1 MHVLMTAPAPLSPQ
15 VRADMEASAAALGA
29 TRDAF
34 EKLQCQL
41 TSADG
46 IGSAKIAQL
55 KLEAQHERA
64 ALVTSALESLRHL
77 RSHLVTALSGLRE
90 VSCVERERTRPST
103 TPGQAFSSPR
113 ALEPS
118 QLGAQEEVRGGL
130 RRMAPPD
137 GPPCMQV
144 LTTAP
149 HPYPQVRGGW
159 PLRLQGGLPNH
170 MVIRVELPLL
180 CQIRSPRP
188 RVLHG
193 LSYEGV
199 SWQEP
204 PRALHGGRPRAKS
217 SADGATVVSPLS
229 ACAALGQT
237 PPPRLARQPA
247 ALAENEDL
255 LAPEPLGRD
264 DAVALR
270 PFTATSP
277 HPPVYPR
284 SPAQSA
290 RPATMDLGV

>member
-29 TRDAF
+29 TREAF
-34 EKLQCQL
+34 ETLQSQL
-41 TSADG
+41 ASADG
-46 IGSAKIAQL
+46 IGSAKMAQL

-90 VSCVERERTRPST
+90 VSCVERERTRPSN
-103 TPGQAFSSPR
+103 TPGKVVSSPR
-113 ALEPS
+113 ALEPT
-118 QLGAQEEVRGGL
+118 QQGAQEEVGE
-130 RRMAPPD
+130 
-137 GPPCMQV
+137 
-144 LTTAP
+144 
-149 HPYPQVRGGW
+149 VRGGW

-270 PFTATSP
+270 PLTATSP
-277 HPPVYPR
+277 HPPLYPR
-284 SPAQSA
+284 SPAQST
-290 RPATMDLGV
+290 RPASTGLGL

>member
-1 MHVLMTAPAPLSPQ
+1 
-15 VRADMEASAAALGA
+15 MEASAAALGA
-29 TRDAF
+29 TREAF
-34 EKLQCQL
+34 ETLQSQL
-41 TSADG
+41 ASADG
-46 IGSAKIAQL
+46 IGSAKMAQL

-90 VSCVERERTRPST
+90 VSCVERERTRPSN
-103 TPGQAFSSPR
+103 TPGKVVSSPR
-113 ALEPS
+113 ALEPT
-118 QLGAQEEVRGGL
+118 QQGAQEEVRE
-130 RRMAPPD
+130 
-137 GPPCMQV
+137 
-144 LTTAP
+144 
-149 HPYPQVRGGW
+149 VRGGW

-217 SADGATVVSPLS
+217 SADAGAKVVSPLS

-270 PFTATSP
+270 PLTATSP
-277 HPPVYPR
+277 HPPLYPR
-284 SPAQSA
+284 SPAQST
-290 RPATMDLGV
+290 RPASTGLGL

>member
-1 MHVLMTAPAPLSPQ
+1 MCGEGAY
-15 VRADMEASAAALGA
+15 EAEHHPWQG
-29 TRDAF
+29 
-34 EKLQCQL
+34 
-41 TSADG
+41 
-46 IGSAKIAQL
+46 
-55 KLEAQHERA
+55 
-64 ALVTSALESLRHL
+64 V
-77 RSHLVTALSGLRE
+77 LVTA
-90 VSCVERERTRPST
+90 
-103 TPGQAFSSPR
+103 SPR
-113 ALEPS
+113 ALTAGS
-118 QLGAQEEVRGGL
+118 ARGGE
-130 RRMAPPD
+130 RRMAPPN

-144 LTTAP
+144 FTTFP
-149 HPYPQVRGGW
+149 LPSPQVRGGW

-217 SADGATVVSPLS
+217 SADAGAMVVSPLS

-290 RPATMDLGV
+290 RPATTGLGV